1 MDMSQNIIKDNSLE
15 IELYDLET
23 DPREQVSFASS
34 HLYIILRIEE
44 ISINENSKRL
54 LERFHMPASGDK
66 E

>member
-1 MDMSQNIIKDNSLE
+1 MDMPENIIKDNSPE

-23 DPREQVSFASS
+23 DPRELVSFASS

-54 LERFHMPASGDK
+54 LERFHMPALGD
-66 E
+66 